1 MALKILGLT
10 SPISFNSA
18 AATLVDGRLVAAVEE
33 ERYVHIKHAPRMLPL
48 SAARYCLDVAETT
61 LRDVDYIAIG
71 HERPGRHLLEL
82 GRETLLG
89 RLGASPHRFE
99 QEAGFLSAHYFG
111 VRNLFG
117 RMVPDKKRSRFVEHH
132 LSHAASAFFCSPFE
146 RAAILTIDGR
156 GGFSSGLLA
165 VGEGATIREL
175 VRIPVGQSLGL
186 FYERATEAL
195 GFRKHSEEGKVMG
208 LAAYA
213 QGPDTQPFDFIVTP
227 KGAPPCIDE
236 AGCDAFFRSLRYRD
250 PGSELT
256 DEHRLLAART
266 QKSLEAMGHAW
277 VDYLLEKTGA
287 KNLCLAG
294 GVALNCSMNGTLARR
309 GDVDGIFVQ
318 PASSD
323 SGTALGAAL
332 FVHAAE
338 TGKRPDFV
346 MEHACWGPEYGDAEI
361 ADAISKSK
369 VAHWKK
375 CDDISA
381 AAAEKLAAGKIV
393 AWFQGRCE
401 LGPRALGARSILANP
416 GLPEMKDKVNKEV
429 KWREPWR
436 PFAPSIQEEK
446 VAQFVHDPIISP
458 FMIVAFNANEYGRKT
473 IPAAVHVDGTC
484 RVQSVSRKAQ
494 PLYWHLLE
502 EMEKRT
508 GAAVVMNTSF
518 NVKGQPI
525 VLSPLEAISTFYSC
539 GLDHLAIGS
548 YLISKSEES

>member
-1 MALKILGLT
+1 M
-10 SPISFNSA
+10 
-18 AATLVDGRLVAAVEE
+18 VDGKLVAAVEE
-33 ERYVHIKHAPRMLPL
+33 ERFVHIKHAPRMLPHE
-48 SAARYCLDVAETT
+48 SARYCLERADSSLQE
-61 LRDVDYIAIG
+61 VDLIAIG
-71 HERPGRHLLEL
+71 HERPRRHLGEL
-82 GRETLLG
+82 AREAALG
-89 RLGASPHRFE
+89 RLGLSPRRLE
-99 QEAGFLSAHYFG
+99 GELGFLSAHYFG

-117 RMVPDKKRSRFVEHH
+117 RMVPDKSKVRFVEHH
-132 LSHAASAFFCSPFE
+132 LAHAASAFLCSPFE

-165 VGEGATIREL
+165 VGEGANIREL
-175 VRIPVGQSLGL
+175 GRIPVGQSLGL
-186 FYERATEAL
+186 LYERMTEAL

-208 LAAYA
+208 LAAYVPGEEA
-213 QGPDTQPFDFIVTP
+213 KPFEFIHAP
-227 KGAPPCIDE
+227 GGAPPRIDE
-236 AGCDAFFRSLRYRD
+236 GAMDAYFRSLPYRD
-250 PGSELT
+250 PGDELT
-256 DEHRLLAART
+256 DEHKMLAARV
-266 QKSLEAMGHAW
+266 QKSLEVMGHAW

-294 GVALNCSMNGTLARR
+294 GVALNCSMNGTFARR
-309 GDVDGIFVQ
+309 EDIEGLFVQ

-332 FVHAAE
+332 WAHAAE
-338 TGKRPDFV
+338 TGTRGDFV
-346 MEHACWGPEYGDAEI
+346 MEHAYWGPGYTDDEI

-375 CDDISA
+375 CDDI
-381 AAAEKLAAGKIV
+381 AAETADKLAARKIV
-393 AWFQGRCE
+393 AWFQGRTE

-446 VAQFVHDPIISP
+446 VAQFVENPRHSP
-458 FMIVAFNANEYGRKT
+458 FMIVAFAANAHGKRA

-484 RVQSVSRKAQ
+484 RVQSVSKKVA
-494 PLYWHLLE
+494 PLYWRLLE
-502 EMEKRT
+502 EMEQRT

-525 VLSPLEAISTFYSC
+525 VLTPLEAISTFYSC

-548 YLISKSEES
+548 YLISKEPEA